1 MRRLLNIIMDGGVLE
16 YGFVFFTAIAIFG
29 SIIGIID
36 NWDTTKVTVLGALV
50 LGAVVHHLD
59 LAPGAFIEEWRGAEA
74 LAAEDG
80 DAAPVVRRFVLLF
93 PPWLDPNFFRVLL
106 GRDML
111 RLWLIMFLVF
121 FVIFHFQIQ
130 IQSALQAGNTNTNSS
145 GGGDDLDFEAQF
157 YRNLELLQ
165 NSFGLDFGSL
175 SLPRL
180 MLRIFT
186 ITFGVVYCVLLVPT
200 LLQTLAQRLA
210 R

>member
-1 MRRLLNIIMDGGVLE
+1 MDGGVL
-16 YGFVFFTAIAIFG
+16 GGSIVFVTAISIFG
-29 SIIGIID
+29 SIVGIIQ
-36 NWDTTKVTVLGALV
+36 NWYTTKVIGALV
-50 LGAVVHHLD
+50 LGAVAHHLD
-59 LAPGAFIEEWRGAEA
+59 LAGAFIEEWRGAEA

-80 DAAPVVRRFVLLF
+80 DAAPVARRFAI
-93 PPWLDPNFFRVLL
+93 NFFRVLL

-130 IQSALQAGNTNTNSS
+130 IQSALQAGNTTNTNSS

-186 ITFGVVYCVLLVPT
+186 ITFGFVYCVLLVPT

>member
-1 MRRLLNIIMDGGVLE
+1 MK
-16 YGFVFFTAIAIFG
+16 A
-29 SIIGIID
+29 
-36 NWDTTKVTVLGALV
+36 
-50 LGAVVHHLD
+50 
-59 LAPGAFIEEWRGAEA
+59 
-74 LAAEDG
+74 
-80 DAAPVVRRFVLLF
+80 
-93 PPWLDPNFFRVLL
+93 
-106 GRDML
+106 
-111 RLWLIMFLVF
+111 
-121 FVIFHFQIQ
+121 FQIQ

-145 GGGDDLDFEAQF
+145 GGDDLDFEAQF

-186 ITFGVVYCVLLVPT
+186 ITFGFVYCVLLVPT